1 MDSDSVNK
9 KFILLLGVMISPSD
23 QEKILQRNDQDKLV
37 LVEKDNLD
45 DPVTLSM
52 NANAVLGAHRNRV
65 ENFHGK

>member
-1 MDSDSVNK
+1 
-9 KFILLLGVMISPSD
+9 MISPSD